1 MQLGWLGKDKEGG
14 MAGGKAAKELQ
25 YMQSKQMLDGLGL
38 HRYHQNVKNGL
49 MTDATIMLWNDA
61 ALADCKI
68 PPGPR

>member
-1 MQLGWLGKDKEGG
+1 